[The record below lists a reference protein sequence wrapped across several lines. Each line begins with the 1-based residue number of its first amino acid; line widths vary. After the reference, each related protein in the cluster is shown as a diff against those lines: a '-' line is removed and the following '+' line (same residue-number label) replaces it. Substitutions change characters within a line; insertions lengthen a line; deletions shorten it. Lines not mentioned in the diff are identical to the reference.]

1 MSKMTASTLAE
12 LPANTKFASSRDP
25 LSSTSSID
33 KDGIG
38 NSVSEHTDSGHDLLP
53 PVDEKPRFTDLLFH
67 RKSRQSADLDAIATR
82 RSVYDD
88 PHLAK
93 HYWPKD
99 SYENLHRFD
108 PDARWTFRE
117 ERVRDCADSERSVG
131 SHSIEFQALVRKIDW
146 RVMLWAAIS
155 FSALNIDR
163 GNLSQANTDNF
174 LPDLG
179 MTTNDYNMGNTVF
192 RVAFLAAELPSQLV
206 SKKVGPDRWIP
217 TQMCLW
223 SIVTLAQ
230 FWLSGRSSFLVCR
243 ALLGFIQGGFIPDLI
258 LYLSYFYTKTELPM
272 RLALFWISSN
282 VCSIVASFIAYG
294 VLHLRGY
301 LGRAGW
307 RWLFL
312 VEGVLTLAIG
322 LMTFF
327 MMPPSPTQTRTWFR
341 PNGWFNEREE
351 TIVVSRVLRDDP
363 TKGDMHNR
371 EGLTIKRLW
380 TAVCD
385 YDLWPL
391 YILGLM
397 FGIPIS
403 PPGTYLTL
411 SLRNLGFGTFTTN
424 LLTIPSTVL
433 GIVTMFLVTL
443 LSEAVNDRAIVSM
456 LEDIWALP
464 FLVAI
469 YCLPA
474 NPNQWIYY
482 VTTFPIQITLTSAHH
497 VSQGLATAL
506 LSYPYTHPIQV
517 GWCSRN
523 SGAVASRTVNA
534 SLYNMFV
541 QASSVVAANIYQQD
555 DAPRYRRGN
564 RTLIIISCVN
574 LAVLYPGTKLYY
586 IWRNKQRDRIWNA
599 MTPEEQTHYLET
611 TTDAGNRRLDFRFA
625 H

>member
-1 MSKMTASTLAE
+1 MTSESLAE
-12 LPANTKFASSRDP
+12 LPLDTKGELGAP

-33 KDGIG
+33 KKG
-38 NSVSEHTDSGHDLLP
+38 SESEFSPSTSDLLP
-53 PVDEKPRFTDLLFH
+53 ALDEKPRFTDVLFRRKNLKLL
-67 RKSRQSADLDAIATR
+67 DPDGCATR
-82 RSVYDD
+82 RSVFDD
-88 PHLAK
+88 PVLAK
-93 HYWPKD
+93 HYWPPEK
-99 SYENLHRFD
+99 YENLHRFD
-108 PDARWTFRE
+108 PNARWTFRE
-117 ERVRDCADSERSVG
+117 ERA
-131 SHSIEFQALVRKIDW
+131 IVRKIDW

-174 LPDLG
+174 LPDLH
-179 MTTNDYNMGNTVF
+179 MTTDDYNLGNVIF
-192 RVAFLAAELPSQLV
+192 RLAFLAAELPSQLV
-206 SKKVGPDRWIP
+206 SKRVGPDRWIP

-223 SIVTLAQ
+223 SIITLCQ

-258 LYLSYFYTKTELPM
+258 LYMSYFYTKTELPM
-272 RLALFWISSN
+272 RLAYFWMSSN

-294 VLHLRGY
+294 VLRLRGH
-301 LGRAGW
+301 LGKAGW
-307 RWLFL
+307 QWL
-312 VEGVLTLAIG
+312 GCLTLVIG
-322 LMTFF
+322 LATFF
-327 MMPPSPTQTRTWFR
+327 MMPPSPTQTKKWFR
-341 PNGWFNEREE
+341 PNGWFTEREE
-351 TIVVSRVLRDDP
+351 TIIVSRVLRDDP
-363 TKGDMHNR
+363 SKGDMHNR
-371 EGLTIKRLW
+371 EGLTLKRLW

-391 YILGLM
+391 YILGLT

-411 SLRNLGFGTFTTN
+411 SLRNLGFGTFETN
-424 LLTIPSTVL
+424 LLTIPSTFL
-433 GIVTMFLVTL
+433 GIITMWLVTL
-443 LSEAVNDRAIVSM
+443 LSEAVNDRAVVSM
-456 LEDIWALP
+456 LEDFWALP
-464 FLVAI
+464 FLIAI
-469 YCLPA
+469 YCLPE

-482 VTTFPIQITLTSAHH
+482 
-497 VSQGLATAL
+497 GLATAL

-541 QASSVVAANIYQQD
+541 QLTSVVSAYIYQSN

-564 RTLIIISCVN
+564 RILISISCIN
-574 LAVLYPGTKLYY
+574 LIVLYPGTKLYY

-599 MTPEEQTHYLET
+599 MTPEQQVHYLAT
-611 TTDAGNRRLDFRFA
+611 TKDVGNRRLDFRFA

>member
-1 MSKMTASTLAE
+1 MSSADSVK
-12 LPANTKFASSRDP
+12 SRATTPEVP
-25 LSSTSSID
+25 LSPTKSID
-33 KDGIG
+33 KDVLVE
-38 NSVSEHTDSGHDLLP
+38 SSASLADDDDLLP
-53 PVDEKPRFTDLLFH
+53 ALDEKPRFTDLLLG
-67 RKSRQSADLDAIATR
+67 RIPKYDLDAIATR
-82 RSVYDD
+82 RSVFDD
-88 PHLAK
+88 PLLAK
-93 HYWPKD
+93 HYWPTEK
-99 SYENLHRFD
+99 YENKHRFD
-108 PDARWTFRE
+108 PNARWTFRE
-117 ERVRDCADSERSVG
+117 ERA
-131 SHSIEFQALVRKIDW
+131 IVRKIDW
-146 RVMLWAAIS
+146 RVMLWAAMS

-174 LPDLG
+174 LPDLN
-179 MTTNDYNMGNTVF
+179 MTTDDYNLGNTVF
-192 RVAFLAAELPSQLV
+192 RLAFLAAELPSQL
-206 SKKVGPDRWIP
+206 VGPDRWIP

-223 SIVTLAQ
+223 AIVTLCQ
-230 FWLSGRSSFLVCR
+230 FWLTGRSSFLVCR

-258 LYLSYFYTKTELPM
+258 LYLSYYYTKTELPI
-272 RLALFWISSN
+272 RLAFFWMSSN

-294 VLHLRGY
+294 VLHMRGV
-301 LGRAGW
+301 LGKAGW

-312 VEGVLTLAIG
+312 IEGIITFIIG
-322 LMTFF
+322 FATYF
-327 MMPPSPTQTRTWFR
+327 MMPPSPTQTKSWFR

-351 TIVVSRVLRDDP
+351 TIIVSRALRDDP
-363 TKGDMHNR
+363 SKGDMHNR

-380 TAVCD
+380 QAACD

-403 PPGTYLTL
+403 PPGSYLTL
-411 SLRNLGFGTFTTN
+411 SLRHLGFGTFQTN

-433 GIVTMFLVTL
+433 GFITMFLVTL
-443 LSEAVNDRAIVSM
+443 LSEAVNDRAIISM
-456 LEDIWALP
+456 IEDIWALP
-464 FLVAI
+464 FLVAL

-482 VTTFPIQITLTSAHH
+482 
-497 VSQGLATAL
+497 GLATAL

-541 QASSVVAANIYQQD
+541 QLSSVVAANIYRSD

-564 RTLIIISCVN
+564 RILIIISCVN
-574 LAVLYPGTKLYY
+574 LLILYPGTKLYY
-586 IWRNKQRDRIWNA
+586 VWRNKQRDRIWNA
-599 MTPEEQTHYLET
+599 MTPEEQAHYLAT
-611 TTDAGNRRLDFRFA
+611 TKDIGNRRLDFRFA